1 MSNSLRTLR
10 YGQKAGCR
18 QDEAE
23 RNLEAGDLPG
33 TQQRPLTKDHSRKA
47 AIAQYR
53 GNVRAEEGLAPYQSA
68 CPMLRGRRIHWSVGS
83 RLADALARLELRFD
97 AFETE
102 DVLAGPLLQYRG
114 DEADL
119 AHDAGNDYLLQRVD
133 APRRLLDL
141 LADLL

>member
-23 RNLEAGDLPG
+23 RNLQAGDLPG
-33 TQQRPLTKDHSRKA
+33 TQQRPLTKGYSRKA

-53 GNVRAEEGLAPYQSA
+53 GYVRAEEGLAN
-68 CPMLRGRRIHWSVGS
+68 
-83 RLADALARLELRFD
+83 ALARLELRFD
-97 AFETE
+97 AFKTE
-102 DVLAGPLLQYRG
+102 DVLAGPLLQDRG
-114 DEADL
+114 DKTDL
-119 AHDAGNDYLLQRVD
+119 AQDAGNDYLLQRVD
-133 APRRLLDL
+133 AARRLLDL